1 MVVVVVLLWAD
12 ANPTAHPHPPTA
24 EALSEKLDM
33 FVCCGRPPPLPC
45 LIESSPPP
53 HSHSDIVMEIDCSL
67 LTIDIHSLFGF
78 FCNPFMDSPNHC
90 AGVDWGRTEGV
101 YCSREN
107 NNNFSGI
114 IQLTETRGGWVW
126 CFYLKVELILFFWIS
141 SEIEWER
148 AQLNQLWTA
157 ACQDA
162 S

>member
-1 MVVVVVLLWAD
+1 MWLSLLFSSEPTRIPPPARTRQQQKLYRKSSTCSSVVVVLRPCPASS
-12 ANPTAHPHPPTA
+12 NPRLLLTVTRI
-24 EALSEKLDM
+24 LSWKLI
-33 FVCCGRPPPLPC
+33 VV
-45 LIESSPPP
+45 
-53 HSHSDIVMEIDCSL
+53 SDI
-67 LTIDIHSLFGF
+67 HPLFGF

-157 ACQDA
+157 AC
-162 S
+162 